1 MTGRNI
7 IIPPGMENLYE
18 RFHYAPAVRVDNTLY
33 IAGQVGRDENLQ
45 VVEGA
50 EAQYIQAFENLKK
63 VLEAAAETVTPGG
76 TLVYATCS
84 LEPEENEGQVELF
97 LKRRADFE
105 RDPPPPGSVPA
116 ELLAPNGDLRVLPQE
131 HGIDG
136 AYAARL
142 RRRAD

>member
-1 MTGRNI
+1 MTESKI

-63 VLEAAAETVTPGG
+63 VLEAAGATLADVVDIVTYHTDMRDILRFLEVKDKYFTQDYPAWTAIGTPALAMPGL
-76 TLVYATCS
+76 LVEIKATAI
-84 LEPEENEGQVELF
+84 LQG
-97 LKRRADFE
+97 
-105 RDPPPPGSVPA
+105 
-116 ELLAPNGDLRVLPQE
+116 
-131 HGIDG
+131 
-136 AYAARL
+136 
-142 RRRAD
+142 